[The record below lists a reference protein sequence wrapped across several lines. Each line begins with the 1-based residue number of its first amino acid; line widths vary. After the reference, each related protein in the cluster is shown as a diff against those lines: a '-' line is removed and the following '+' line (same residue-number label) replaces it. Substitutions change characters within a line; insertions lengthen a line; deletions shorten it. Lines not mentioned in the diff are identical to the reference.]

1 MICLNPIAILPDE
14 TIYSYLA
21 RLHGLWGES
30 NHRMTS
36 QRWLGKSGASV
47 DQRLPVGLEHLSEKA
62 GISVDKLL
70 YEHTCYPLFAA
81 YATFPL
87 KLKLAMLTGHAAS
100 IANLSNVA
108 QSRLRQFNQHRFCSE
123 CLEEDLHNY
132 GVGYWHLAHQ
142 FSGVSACIVHGATLD
157 HVPIKSSRQFHLPS
171 QIAVSRVRK
180 SATCLQVRFAAEVI
194 RCNNYFKPTACE
206 EDEIFWLDSAALC
219 FAKNLS
225 RGRNIDMQG
234 ILTSVQSLSFELFD
248 DENVLTEP
256 VLRGLLGNSEYR
268 CHPIKAILLNFA
280 LNNFLSRPRSSP
292 KHVLLAKRG
301 LSKERCERLLIKQ
314 CYSLREIARRTKR
327 SVGFVKSLSGKV
339 GLHFQRRTQF
349 ITPDITARIKELAI
363 AGVDRKVIATDENVS
378 VGAVEQIIQSVK
390 GLSEYRQY
398 LRMLGKQ
405 NKCRQKLLNAIGEYP
420 HASRK
425 QLKSRLSPEYTWLY
439 KYDNAWLNQVLP
451 PAIQLNK
458 RRG

>member
-1 MICLNPIAILPDE
+1 MIRLNSTAILRDE

-30 NHRMTS
+30 NYRLTS
-36 QRWLGKSGASV
+36 ERWLGKFGASV
-47 DQRLPVGLEHLSEKA
+47 DQRLPIGLQHLSEVS
-62 GISVDKLL
+62 GIPVNILL

-81 YATFPL
+81 YSHSPM
-87 KLKLAMLTGHAAS
+87 KLKQAMLTGHAAS

-108 QSRLRQFNQHRFCSE
+108 QSGLRQFNQHRYCPE

-132 GVGYWHLAHQ
+132 GVGFWHLTHQ
-142 FSGVSACIVHGATLD
+142 MSGVSACIVHGATLN
-157 HVPIKSSRQFHLPS
+157 HVPMTSSRQFHLPS

-180 SATCLQVRFAAEVI
+180 KATCLQVRFSAEVI

-206 EDEIFWLDSAALC
+206 EDEIFWLDSTALC

-225 RGRNIDMQG
+225 RGKNIDMRG
-234 ILTSVQSLSFELFD
+234 ILNSVQSLSFELFGN
-248 DENVLTEP
+248 ENVVTEP
-256 VLRGLLGNSEYR
+256 VLRGLLGNPEYR
-268 CHPIKAILLNFA
+268 CHPTKAILLNFA
-280 LNNFLSRPRSSP
+280 LNKFLSRPRSSQ
-292 KHVLLAKRG
+292 KHVVLAKRD
-301 LSKERCERLLIKQ
+301 LSKERCERLLQKQ
-314 CYSLREIARRTKR
+314 RYSLREIARRTKR

-339 GLHFQRRTQF
+339 GLHFQRRAQF

-378 VGAVEQIIQSVK
+378 VGAVEQIIQGVK

-405 NKCRQKLLNAIGEYP
+405 IKCRQKLINAIGEYP

-425 QLKSRLSPEYTWLY
+425 QLKSRISSEYTWLY

-451 PAIQLNK
+451 PAIQRNK